1 MGEILES
8 LKKHYA
14 DTSQEVLDKEWE
26 ELAYLNDIGPDI
38 FEYAEEMKEYMK
50 YIESMKYIEFVDSSS
65 SIEYRRQSHTYSF
78 DPSDDGA
85 IHNESDYDYAA

>member
-1 MGEILES
+1 MGQILES

-14 DTSQEVLDKEWE
+14 DTPQEVLYKEWE
-26 ELAYLNDIGPDI
+26 ELAYLNDIGPDV
-38 FEYAEEMKEYMK
+38 FEYAEEMKEY
-50 YIESMKYIEFVDSSS
+50 IEFVCSSAS
-65 SIEYRRQSHTYSF
+65 TVYRRQSHTYSF

>member
-1 MGEILES
+1 MGQILES

-26 ELAYLNDIGPDI
+26 ELAYLNDIGPDV
-38 FEYAEEMKEYMK
+38 FEYAEEMKEY
-50 YIESMKYIEFVDSSS
+50 MKYIEFVDSSS

>member
-1 MGEILES
+1 MGQILES

-26 ELAYLNDIGPDI
+26 ELAYLNDIGPDV
-38 FEYAEEMKEYMK
+38 FEYAEEMKEY
-50 YIESMKYIEFVDSSS
+50 IEFVCSSAS
-65 SIEYRRQSHTYSF
+65 TVYRRQSHTYSF
-78 DPSDDGA
+78 DPSDDEA

>member
-1 MGEILES
+1 MGQILES

-14 DTSQEVLDKEWE
+14 DTPQEVLDKERE
-26 ELAYLNDIGPDI
+26 EMAYLNDIGPDV
-38 FEYAEEMKEYMK
+38 FEYAEEMKEY
-50 YIESMKYIEFVDSSS
+50 IEIVCSSAS
-65 SIEYRRQSHTYSF
+65 TVYRRQSHTYSF

>member
-1 MGEILES
+1 MGQILES
-8 LKKHYA
+8 LKRHYA
-14 DTSQEVLDKEWE
+14 DTSQEALDKEWE
-26 ELAYLNDIGPDI
+26 ELAYLNDIGPDV

-50 YIESMKYIEFVDSSS
+50 YIEFVDSSS
-65 SIEYRRQSHTYSF
+65 STVYRRQSHTYSF

>member
-1 MGEILES
+1 MGQILES

-14 DTSQEVLDKEWE
+14 DTPQEVLDKEWE
-26 ELAYLNDIGPDI
+26 ELAYLNDIGPDV
-38 FEYAEEMKEYMK
+38 FECAEEMKV
-50 YIESMKYIEFVDSSS
+50 YIEFVCSSAS
-65 SIEYRRQSHTYSF
+65 TVYRRQSHTYSF

>member
-1 MGEILES
+1 MGQILES

-14 DTSQEVLDKEWE
+14 NTSQEVLDKEWE
-26 ELAYLNDIGPDI
+26 ELAYLNDIGPDV

-50 YIESMKYIEFVDSSS
+50 YIEFVSSS
-65 SIEYRRQSHTYSF
+65 ASIKYSRQNHIYSF
-78 DPSDDGA
+78 DPSDDEV